1 VGCVTLPTGQGGNVA
16 KLCRACNAAGQTDL
30 RGTLMGN
37 DTGLERTLV
46 LLKPDAVARG
56 LIGRVLTRFEDALLK
71 VVACKMVWMD
81 ADLARRHYF
90 DLEERFGPTVYNA
103 MAEFMQSGPVLALV
117 LEGVEA
123 VACTRKLVGSTYPDQ
138 APPGTIR
145 GDLAHMSKAYANER
159 GIAVANL
166 VHASGNVAE
175 AAHEIGVW
183 FTKDEMQDYQS
194 AAERFLR

>member
-1 VGCVTLPTGQGGNVA
+1 
-16 KLCRACNAAGQTDL
+16 
-30 RGTLMGN
+30 MGN

-56 LIGRVLTRFEDALLK
+56 VIGRVLTRFEDAMLK

-81 ADLARRHYF
+81 ADLTRRHYF
-90 DLEERFGPTVYNA
+90 DLEERFGAGVYNA

-145 GDLAHMSKAYANER
+145 GDFAHMSKAYANER
-159 GIAVANL
+159 RIAVANL
-166 VHASGNVAE
+166 VHASGNAE
-175 AAHEIGVW
+175 DAAHEIDVW
-183 FTKDEMQDYQS
+183 FSKDEIHEYPS

>member
-1 VGCVTLPTGQGGNVA
+1 
-16 KLCRACNAAGQTDL
+16 
-30 RGTLMGN
+30 MGN

-56 LIGRVLTRFEDALLK
+56 VIGRLLTRFEDALLK

-90 DLEERFGPTVYNA
+90 DLEERFGPAVYNA
-103 MAEFMQSGPVLALV
+103 MAEFMESGPVLALV

-145 GDLAHMSKAYANER
+145 GDFAHMSRAYANER

-166 VHASGNVAE
+166 VHASGSVDD
-175 AAHEIGVW
+175 AAHEIDVW
-183 FTKDEMQDYQS
+183 FSKDEIHEYPS